1 MSIQFL
7 MQEAL
12 PMSEQVLIAGAGPTG
27 LVLAIDLA
35 RRGVHVRLV
44 DRAESPF
51 QGSRGD
57 GLQPRT
63 LEVFDDLG
71 VIDAILAAGREL
83 PVMRAYF
90 AGSFAG
96 ERRMAEPVEPTPDVP
111 YPNTWVLGQSD
122 TEALLRARLAEF
134 GVAVEFATELVDF
147 AQDEAG
153 VTATLRRDGTPE
165 TVRACYL
172 VGADGGA
179 STVRKRLGIAF
190 EGSTD
195 DSITM
200 LLGDVRADSLD
211 HEYGYWFAAAA
222 ERPMTGFA
230 LSPLPGARRFQ
241 FAAPLSGDRFPDLAT
256 LQDLADRHGPATG
269 LVLSDLSWITLWR
282 PNIRLAERFRDGR
295 VFLAGD
301 AAHVHPPTGGQG
313 LNTGVQ
319 DAYNLGW
326 KLAAALGGDPAPLDT
341 YEPERRAVAARVL
354 GLSTELLGKLVDGDE
369 DAMHR
374 GPETRQ
380 LAITYRSPADDGPLV
395 AGDRAP
401 DATLHDETGRP
412 IRLFDV
418 FRGPHATLLRFAP
431 TNDSLD
437 IEVPAFEAGANST
450 SDSSATP
457 IDGSG
462 VLTVEIRRIDAPSE
476 LSARPASVT
485 LVDTDGHAF
494 TAFSATAGTAILIR
508 PDGHLAHR
516 W

>member
-1 MSIQFL
+1 
-7 MQEAL
+7 
-12 PMSEQVLIAGAGPTG
+12 MSEQVLVAGAGPTG
-27 LVLAIDLA
+27 LTLAIDLA
-35 RRGVHVRLV
+35 RRGVDVRIV
-44 DRAESPF
+44 DRADSPF

-71 VIDAILAAGREL
+71 VIDAVLAAGREL

-90 AGSFAG
+90 AGAFVG

-111 YPNTWVLGQSD
+111 YPNAWVLGQSD
-122 TEALLRARLAEF
+122 TEAILRARLAEL
-134 GVAVEFATELVDF
+134 GVRVEFGTALADF
-147 AQDEAG
+147 TQDDTG
-153 VTATLRRDGTPE
+153 VTATLHRDGTPE
-165 TVRACYL
+165 TVRASYL
-172 VGADGGA
+172 IGADGGA
-179 STVRKRLGIAF
+179 SAVRKRLGIAF
-190 EGSTD
+190 DGSTD
-195 DSITM
+195 DSIKM
-200 LLGDVRADSLD
+200 LLGDVRADALD

-222 ERPMTGFA
+222 DQPMTGFA

-241 FAAPLSGDRFPDLAT
+241 FAAPLADDRSPDLAT
-256 LQDLADRHGPATG
+256 LQDLADRHGPEEG
-269 LVLSDLSWITLWR
+269 LVLSDLSWITVWR
-282 PNIRLAERFRDGR
+282 PNIRLAQRFRDGR
-295 VFLAGD
+295 VLLAGD

-341 YEPERRAVAARVL
+341 YESERRTVAARIL
-354 GLSTELLGKLVDGDE
+354 GLSTELLDKLVDGDE
-369 DAMHR
+369 DAMQR

-380 LAITYRSPADDGPLV
+380 LGITYRSPTEHGQLV

-401 DATLHDETGRP
+401 DAPLHDETGRP
-412 IRLFDV
+412 IRLFDL

-431 TNDSLD
+431 TPGPAATDAAALD
-437 IEVPAFEAGANST
+437 DPDVH
-450 SDSSATP
+450 
-457 IDGSG
+457 
-462 VLTVEIRRIDAPSE
+462 TVEIRRFDAPGDR
-476 LSARPASVT
+476 SADTDRPTFTT

-494 TAFSATAGTAILIR
+494 TAYAATSGTAVLIR

>member
-1 MSIQFL
+1 
-7 MQEAL
+7 
-12 PMSEQVLIAGAGPTG
+12 MSEQVLVAGAGPTG
-27 LVLAIDLA
+27 LTLAIDLA
-35 RRGVHVRLV
+35 RRGVDVRIV
-44 DRAESPF
+44 DRADSPF

-71 VIDAILAAGREL
+71 VIDAVLAAGREL

-90 AGSFAG
+90 AGAFVG

-111 YPNTWVLGQSD
+111 YPNAWVLGQSD
-122 TEALLRARLAEF
+122 TEAILRARLAEL
-134 GVAVEFATELVDF
+134 GVRVEFGTALADF
-147 AQDEAG
+147 TQDDTG
-153 VTATLRRDGTPE
+153 VTATLHRDGTPE
-165 TVRACYL
+165 TVRASYL
-172 VGADGGA
+172 IGADGGA
-179 STVRKRLGIAF
+179 SAVRKRLGIAF
-190 EGSTD
+190 DGSTD
-195 DSITM
+195 DSIKM
-200 LLGDVRADSLD
+200 LLGDVRADALD

-222 ERPMTGFA
+222 DQPMTGFA

-241 FAAPLSGDRFPDLAT
+241 FAAPLADDRSPDLAT
-256 LQDLADRHGPATG
+256 LQDLADRHGPEEG
-269 LVLSDLSWITLWR
+269 LVLSDLSWITVWR
-282 PNIRLAERFRDGR
+282 PNIRLAQRFRDGR
-295 VFLAGD
+295 VLLAGD

-341 YEPERRAVAARVL
+341 YESERRTVAARIL
-354 GLSTELLGKLVDGDE
+354 GLSTELLDKLVDGDE
-369 DAMHR
+369 DAMQR

-380 LAITYRSPADDGPLV
+380 LGITYRSPTEHGQLV

-401 DATLHDETGRP
+401 DAPLHDESGRP
-412 IRLFDV
+412 IRLFDL

-431 TNDSLD
+431 TPGPAATDAASLD
-437 IEVPAFEAGANST
+437 DPDVH
-450 SDSSATP
+450 
-457 IDGSG
+457 
-462 VLTVEIRRIDAPSE
+462 TVEIHRFDAPGDRS
-476 LSARPASVT
+476 SDPDRPTFTT

-494 TAFSATAGTAILIR
+494 TAYAATSGTAVLIR